1 MGNKGRITAILGQ
14 IVEVEFLDHEPV
26 MHNILMLDGNP
37 TIKMEVYQSSGPN
50 HFYCLLFTSPNSLQ
64 KGMEVVDTGE
74 PIMVPVGDDILGR
87 VIDVMGKTHD
97 NLGDLNP
104 KVRAPVFSSG
114 VAFDNVQSPTT
125 VLETG
130 IKPIDFFAPMLRG
143 GKVGV
148 FGGAGVGKTI
158 TLTEIIHN
166 IVILSQGKAVSVFT
180 GVGER
185 SREGKELYQTLVD
198 SKVDKG
204 VALIYGQMGENPAI
218 RFRTALGGVAIAEY
232 FRDKMKR
239 DVLFFI
245 DNVFRYAQ
253 AGYELSTLM
262 KTIPSEGGYQS
273 TLTSEMAM
281 FHERLISAKTGA
293 ITCLEAVYVPSDDI
307 TDFGVQQVFQ
317 YLDSTIVLSRQI
329 YQEGRYPAVDI
340 LSSTS
345 SALNPGIV
353 GDLHYDTAT
362 EAQGLIKKSVTLD
375 RIVSLIGESELSADD
390 QVVYKR
396 SKLLKAYM
404 TQPFFV
410 IEAQTGRPGF
420 RVDLKQTVD
429 DVRAILDGKC
439 DALDPTDLMFI
450 GSLIDLPQFKGMAS
464 HAPTATT
471 SDTPANQSSP
481 KAADPTTPPTAT
493 PTADPATQPVSQMA
507 QTTTAATKTDLTDQ
521 TQKQMQP

>member
-1 MGNKGRITAILGQ
+1 MQNKGRITAIFGQ
-14 IVEVEFLDHEPV
+14 IVEVEFLDHQPV
-26 MHNILMLDGNP
+26 MHNLLLLEIDP
-37 TIKMEVYQSSGPN
+37 TVKMEVYQSSGPN
-50 HFYCLLFTSPNSLQ
+50 HFFCLLFTTPNKLQ
-64 KGMEVVDTGE
+64 KGMNVIDTGE
-74 PIMVPVGDDILGR
+74 PIMVPVGDDVLGR

-104 KVRAPVFSSG
+104 KAKAPVFSSG
-114 VAFDNVQSPTT
+114 VPFESVESATT
-125 VLETG
+125 ILETG

-166 IVILSQGKAVSVFT
+166 IVILSRGKAVSVFT

-185 SREGKELYQTLVD
+185 SREGKELFQTLVE
-198 SKVDKG
+198 SKVDQG

-232 FRDKMKR
+232 FRDKLGK

-262 KTIPSEGGYQS
+262 KTIPGEGGYQS
-273 TLTSEMAM
+273 TLTSEMAS
-281 FHERLISAKTGA
+281 FHERLISSKNGSV
-293 ITCLEAVYVPSDDI
+293 TCLEAVYVPSDDI

-340 LSSTS
+340 MGSTS
-345 SALNPGIV
+345 SALTPGVV
-353 GDLHYDTAT
+353 GQHHYDTAT

-390 QVVYKR
+390 QLTYKR

-420 RVDLKQTVD
+420 RVDLKQCVD

-439 DALDPTDLMFI
+439 DQMDPQDLMFI
-450 GSLIDLPQFKGMAS
+450 GSLVDLPGFNAGS
-464 HAPTATT
+464 TITPAPT
-471 SDTPANQSSP
+471 PAP
-481 KAADPTTPPTAT
+481 DPNA
-493 PTADPATQPVSQMA
+493 QPVGQMA
-507 QTTTAATKTDLTDQ
+507 QTPTDPAQTNVTAQ
-521 TQKQMQP
+521 TQAQVAPTPGTPAQVAK